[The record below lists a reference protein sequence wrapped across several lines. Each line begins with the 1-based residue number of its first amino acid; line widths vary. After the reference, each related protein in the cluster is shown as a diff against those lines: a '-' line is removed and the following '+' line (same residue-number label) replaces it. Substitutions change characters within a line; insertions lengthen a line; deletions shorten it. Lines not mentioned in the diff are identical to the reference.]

1 MTHAQAAAQT
11 AALDRWIAR
20 DSIPFR
26 LDSPA
31 GVDAAIDRTVAA
43 LGESVEVLGIGEPL
57 HGGEEFLVLRNRLFE
72 RLVTAHGYTAIAI
85 ESSFPKGLRVNEYVR
100 GDGPGSYDDIQESG
114 FGHNSG
120 KLEANREL
128 VEWMRRYNEGGP
140 RVSLRFYGF
149 DMPTAPTGIAGPR
162 AILPPALDF
171 LAAVD
176 EAASRAL
183 RERATSLMGEEAD
196 WENPAAY
203 FDPSKSIGLSPQAG
217 ALRLAIEYLIGEL
230 LVRRP
235 ELIDAGGGE
244 RYAEAL
250 QHAVVARGLLNY
262 HAAIAGK
269 SGLGT
274 QLGIRD
280 AMMADNLFYIAARE
294 RSRGKV
300 LVFAH
305 NAHLQRGKIAAWEA
319 WRKAMNAPEFSWW
332 PAGSHLD
339 RLLGPRYAAI
349 GSAVGESPENGIA
362 AAEPGSIEARLAA
375 AIGSPDSLAG
385 LFLPTRTARD
395 LPQAEISSLPSRSV
409 STTNLSYIPLGP
421 QSLTDFDAWA
431 MLNRA
436 TYLRGGPPRATPA
449 VETK

>member
-1 MTHAQAAAQT
+1 MPP
-11 AALDRWIAR
+11 AALHAKLDDWIAR
-20 DSIPFR
+20 ESIPFT
-26 LDSPA
+26 LEKPA
-31 GVDAAIDRTVAA
+31 SIDAAVDRTVAA
-43 LGESVEVLGIGEPL
+43 LGDSVEILGFGEPL
-57 HGGEEFLVLRNRLFE
+57 HGGEEFLLLRNRLFR
-72 RLVTAHGYTAIAI
+72 RLVAAHGYSAIAI
-85 ESSFPKGLRVNEYVR
+85 ESSFPKGLRVNEYVL
-100 GDGPGSYDDIQESG
+100 GEGSDTYDDVQETG

-128 VEWMRRYNEGGP
+128 VEWMRRYNAAAP
-140 RVSLRFYGF
+140 RVQIRFYGF

-162 AILPPALDF
+162 AVLPPVLEF
-171 LAAVD
+171 LAVVD

-183 RERATSLMGEEAD
+183 RERVTSHFGDEAA

-203 FDPSKSIGLSPQAG
+203 FDPSKSIGLSPEAG
-217 ALRLAIEYLIGEL
+217 ALRLAIEDLIGEL

-262 HAAIAGK
+262 HAAIAGR

-280 AMMADNLFYIAARE
+280 AIMADNLEYVAARE
-294 RSRGKV
+294 RPRGKV

-332 PAGSHLD
+332 PAGAHMG
-339 RLLGPRYAAI
+339 RLHGPRYAVI
-349 GSAVGESPENGIA
+349 GSAVGVSEENGVA
-362 AAEPGSIEARLAA
+362 APEPASLEARLTA
-375 AIGSPDSLAG
+375 GSPNPSG
-385 LFLPTRTARD
+385 GQFLPTQAARNLAAREFVD
-395 LPQAEISSLPSRSV
+395 MRPRSPSA
-409 STTNLSYIPLGP
+409 TNLSYIPLGP
-421 QSLTDFDAWA
+421 QSIADFDCVAV
-431 MLNRA
+431 LNRA
-436 TYLRGGPPRATPA
+436 TYLRGGPPLPPRQTD
-449 VETK
+449 TK